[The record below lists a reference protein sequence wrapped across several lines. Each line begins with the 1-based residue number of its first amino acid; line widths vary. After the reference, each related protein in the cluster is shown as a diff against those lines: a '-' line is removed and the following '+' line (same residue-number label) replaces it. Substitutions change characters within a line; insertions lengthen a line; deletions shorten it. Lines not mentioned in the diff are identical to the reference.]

1 MILTDEEAKTG
12 TLAPDRMRDAL
23 RTFRDAGVLVL
34 ENAYPREF
42 IATVRA
48 AYDAEL
54 ERFIAARGGLKAM
67 EGKTFGKNH
76 IGFFPYLRPPVAD
89 ARIAAHPAAVRLLT
103 EVLGADLQCSFFHTN
118 TAFPDSG
125 FQPVHRD
132 SGHLFGT
139 ELPVAHPPVSVVIN
153 IPLCDF
159 TVENGST
166 EYWPGSH
173 LIVDVA
179 PEDAKQLD
187 ARAAGLP
194 SARLNVPAGSL
205 VLRDLRVWHRGM
217 PNPSQTTRTMMAI
230 VYTRGWLAQ
239 KTVTVP
245 QSTWDGW
252 TDEARHVYRK
262 NAVVPDAE
270 HRPISWEELRASQQ

>member
-1 MILTDEEAKTG
+1 MKLTDEEVKAG
-12 TLAPDRMRDAL
+12 DLPPDRLRDAL
-23 RTFRDAGVLVL
+23 RAFRDTGVVTL

-42 IATVRA
+42 IAGVRA

-54 ERFIAARGGLKAM
+54 GEFLAARGGLAAM

-76 IGFFPYLRPPVAD
+76 VGFFPHLRPPVAD
-89 ARIAAHPAAVRLLT
+89 ARIAAHPVAVRLLR
-103 EVLGADLQCSFFHTN
+103 EILGADFQCSFFHTN

-132 SGHLFGT
+132 SNHLFGT
-139 ELPVAHPPVSVVIN
+139 ELGVAHPPASVVVN

-159 TVENGST
+159 SVANGST
-166 EYWPGSH
+166 EYWPGTH
-173 LIVDVA
+173 LIVDTA
-179 PEDAKQLD
+179 AEDGKLLD
-187 ARAAGLP
+187 ERVKAFP
-194 SARLNVPAGSL
+194 SARMNVPMGGL

-217 PNPSQTTRTMMAI
+217 PNPSPETRTMMAI
-230 VYTRGWLAQ
+230 VYARGWLAQ

-245 QSTWDGW
+245 QSTWDSW
-252 TDEARHVYRK
+252 SEEARKVYRK

-270 HRPISWEELRASQQ
+270 HRPISWEELRGG